1 MTKERILGILRHV
14 LTFVG
19 GIVVAKGW
27 LDDATF
33 VELAGAVVSLVGA
46 LWSVFS
52 KKPAETTTPT
62 TTVAA
67 SL

>member
-27 LDDATF
+27 LDDVTYM
-33 VELAGAVVSLVGA
+33 ELAGAVVSLVGA

-52 KKPAETTTPT
+52 KKSTETTTPT